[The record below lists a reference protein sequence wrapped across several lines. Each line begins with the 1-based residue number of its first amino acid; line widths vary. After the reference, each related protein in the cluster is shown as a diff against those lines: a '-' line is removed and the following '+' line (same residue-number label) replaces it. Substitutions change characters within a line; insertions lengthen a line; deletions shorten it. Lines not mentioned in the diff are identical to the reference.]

1 VAAIER
7 KCGVTY
13 SDAVGCKAR
22 PFKFNAPIMS
32 RAFVKESDEGAAS
45 AELPERPLSA
55 EPNYV
60 TPRGMQS
67 LRARL
72 KELQVE
78 RDSLTAKGEAMA
90 KQRLLEVKRD
100 IRYFSAQVERATLV
114 DPAGQPRD
122 EVRFGAVVTMRDGQG
137 KNHVFQ
143 IVGDDEADVAAGSI
157 SWASP
162 LAKAMLGARV
172 GDTVKWQRPA
182 GTSEVEIVAIA
193 YLETTAAVRTP

>member
-1 VAAIER
+1 
-7 KCGVTY
+7 
-13 SDAVGCKAR
+13 
-22 PFKFNAPIMS
+22 MS
-32 RAFVKESDEGAAS
+32 RAFVKESDEELAAN
-45 AELPERPLSA
+45 ELPERPLSA

-60 TPRGMQS
+60 TVHGLEA

-72 KELQVE
+72 KELQDE
-78 RDSLTAKGEAMA
+78 RDRLAAAAEPMA

-100 IRYFSAQVERATLV
+100 IRYFGAQIERATVV

-122 EVRFGAVVTMRDGQG
+122 EVHFGASVTISDEQG
-137 KNHVFQ
+137 KTHTFH

-162 LAKAMLGARV
+162 LARAMIGAKV

-182 GTSEVEIVAIA
+182 GASEVEIVTIRYDAAPAIK
-193 YLETTAAVRTP
+193 RK

>member
-1 VAAIER
+1 
-7 KCGVTY
+7 
-13 SDAVGCKAR
+13 
-22 PFKFNAPIMS
+22 MS
-32 RAFVKESDEGAAS
+32 RAFVKESDEDAGS

-60 TPRGMQS
+60 TPRGLKS

-78 RDSLTAKGEAMA
+78 RDRLAAAGESMA

-100 IRYFSAQVERATLV
+100 IRYFGAQIERATLV
-114 DPAGQPRD
+114 DMAGQPRD

-137 KNHVFQ
+137 KNHAFQ

-162 LAKAMLGARV
+162 LARAMLGARV

-193 YLETTAAVRTP
+193 YLETTAAARTP